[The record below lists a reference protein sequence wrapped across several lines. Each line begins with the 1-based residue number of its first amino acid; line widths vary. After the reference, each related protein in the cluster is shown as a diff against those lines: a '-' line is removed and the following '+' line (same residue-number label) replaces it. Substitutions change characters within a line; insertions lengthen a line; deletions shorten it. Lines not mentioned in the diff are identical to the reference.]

1 MARRKVIIENVEII
15 DIADKGQAI
24 GRTPTGEIV
33 AVQKDC
39 VPGDVIDLLV
49 LRKKK
54 GLKQGVVK
62 QFKKKSSDRVEPFCE
77 HFGTCG
83 GCKWQNLDYSKQL
96 SLKENSVRQA
106 IKRIAKDD
114 EAKVK
119 KIKGATLIREYRNK
133 LEYTFSSKR
142 WLSDEEINSS
152 ESFDNRKGVGFHI
165 SGTFDKVLH
174 LDKCHLQ
181 SDLSNEIRREID
193 RIAEEKNYSYY
204 DIRNNHGFLR
214 NVVVRNSEL
223 GEWMVNIV
231 FGENDTDAID
241 ELFNILV
248 TTFPQIDSWC
258 YMINSKMNSST
269 FDIEAI
275 NVSGK
280 DHIMEQLGDIKYRIS
295 PKSFFQTNSHQASIL
310 YDQAKE
316 FAQLSPLEIVYDL
329 YTGTGS
335 IALYLA
341 NQCKKVIGIEEVSEA
356 IDDARLNA
364 LDNNITNAEFL
375 VGDVRTIL
383 LPEFATQYGSP
394 DVVITDPPRA
404 GMHTDVIDTLLQL
417 AAPKIVYISCNPS
430 TQARDILLLKE
441 KYDLI
446 EVVPVDMFPHTS
458 HIESVALLNLKGE

>member
-1 MARRKVIIENVEII
+1 MARRKVILENVEII
-15 DIADKGQAI
+15 DIANKGQAI
-24 GRTPTGEIV
+24 GRTPAGEIV
-33 AVQKDC
+33 SVQKDC
-39 VPGDVIDLLV
+39 VPGDIIDLLV

-62 QFKKKSSDRVEPFCE
+62 QLKKESSDRVTAFCD

-83 GCKWQNLDYSKQL
+83 GCKWQNLDYNRQL
-96 SLKENSVRQA
+96 SLKENTVRQA

-114 EAKVK
+114 ETKVK
-119 KIKGATLIREYRNK
+119 SIKGASRIREYRNK

-142 WLSDEEINSS
+142 WLSNEEINS
-152 ESFDNRKGVGFHI
+152 ETSFENRKGVGFHI

-181 SDLSNEIRREID
+181 SDLSNQIRKEID
-193 RIAEEKNYSYY
+193 NISESKEYSYY
-204 DIRNNHGFLR
+204 DIRNNTGFLR
-214 NVVVRNSEL
+214 NLVVRNTVF
-223 GEWMVNIV
+223 GEWMVIIV
-231 FGENDTDAID
+231 FGENHKDSID
-241 ELFNILV
+241 ELFKILV
-248 TTFPQIDSWC
+248 QKFPQVDSWSF
-258 YMINSKMNSST
+258 MINGKMNSST
-269 FDIEAI
+269 FDIDVV

-280 DHIMEQLGDIKYRIS
+280 DHIVEKLSDIKYRIS
-295 PKSFFQTNSHQASIL
+295 PKSFFQTNSYQASIL

-316 FAQLSPLEIVYDL
+316 YAQLSSKDIVYDL

-341 NQCKKVIGIEEVSEA
+341 SQCQKVIGIEEVKEA

-364 LDNNITNAEFL
+364 IDNNITNAEFL
-375 VGDVRTIL
+375 VGDVRTVL
-383 LPEFATQYGSP
+383 LPEFAAQYGSP

-404 GMHTDVIDTLLQL
+404 GMHADVIDTLLHL
-417 AAPKIVYISCNPS
+417 AAPKLVYISCNPS

-441 KYDLI
+441 KYELI

-458 HIESVALLNLKGE
+458 HIESVALLHLK